1 MKLKGE
7 NDMKFSRF
15 LRRGLALLLLLA
27 TLMSLMPAVYA
38 AEDDASGT
46 LQIEVPEELSDEDFV
61 VAQFDENGDIVYEP
75 ASEEI
80 RKATRDVDSC
90 RWQSGTNLSTRQR
103 LAFFIDP
110 SNSEGNS
117 GYSNFT
123 VNQTNIENLTGSG
136 VTDFFVMTKTRAGSF
151 SKTALKNTISYA
163 GSAKVY
169 AWMHCGD
176 DDAYLKANEKAAQYH
191 FRTKYGNIQNGKGDV
206 TGYVHLGYEPYITYM
221 QGLIDDIENDC
232 SGVDGVVLDSVR
244 FGGDYL
250 GWDTDAMAAMTKDN
264 WNAVIQALF
273 VSAGYKYTTVS
284 SGTYKGYYTYAS
296 SGGSSPSGDGYST
309 FLNKNGAAAKAI
321 GAYREGVINNFV
333 EKMRAS
339 LASSLYLGVVL
350 EKDMPSGWASNY
362 YWRYSNGVNPNGFK
376 THIKNG
382 FSITMQIRDQM
393 GDYDLDHAAFAKE
406 IAKYT
411 NVFIA
416 VDGRWKNHSSYT
428 YADADSMRN
437 ASYQVHKARFDV
449 NGNYTTYSGDILGAA
464 CYTAGNVGALRAVLS
479 DITTNPVM
487 TVTFTNPNKATCAML
502 TYFNKHNDNNIG
514 YDFDKAGISVGAKT
528 RYGGTMQYYANT
540 DQATYGYIGNYSS
553 YTNASVAALGKSGF
567 KAPLRNFSL
576 TYATLPF
583 ARFGF
588 YTTDSL
594 GFANMVAHYPIYY
607 VSGHHACTDFTET
620 VLITADCT
628 KVGYKL
634 RKCTTAN
641 CNYDYV
647 VEVPTSGHN
656 YVDVSVATA
665 ATCETAG
672 VMNQKCSIC
681 SETRTVEIPALGHS
695 WTHTTVAPTCTEQG
709 YTSHVCARD
718 ASHNYVDAY
727 VAPTGHN
734 FVGGT
739 CATCGFSLATLIHF
753 KAGAVEN
760 TWAWELI
767 GGTGLG
773 FDTSGNGSMYG
784 STDGMVQPYFYVA
797 PTANG
802 NIGHKL
808 VAGDVIQ
815 IRMRVKSIQ
824 SNVTTATPSVSLE
837 MDSDTAYGATLS
849 GNSIDMTTTDW
860 QIVTI
865 PITGYTAGQTIERIR
880 INPFGDAMAAANVEI
895 DYVHFGVADAVPI
908 SVKFCNYDGEV
919 LQESLLAPG
928 TKLDAVPTAKRDN
941 SAGFEFTFV
950 SWVDSTG
957 ADVDPLTIVF
967 KGPAVFTAR
976 FTGKFVDTDSI
987 SSSKKLAD
995 PDKLDNDA
1003 FDIVIDAHTYGESV
1017 PVKNQMPLDICIV
1030 FDRSTSTAFPA
1041 DEDNSS
1047 MCWTVTNN
1055 SSSLTDA
1062 LDKLDTTKPEG
1073 YYTATNWLSVDY
1085 VGNSDTQ
1092 ADGYISYEDMRY
1104 KDGKWQVWQTIEMY
1118 TDAYNLWN
1126 NTSTSKINCEG
1137 ELKNWTYKTLSTRLQ
1152 EVYDGYY
1159 DMVRPASVQYDL
1171 YTAKTYTGDFD
1182 RNLITPRLTYHLE
1195 PFGKWVDM
1203 TTAYNDFKARVAK
1216 SFTDSWETSRGL
1228 SGYSA
1233 SDMKFK
1239 IAVSRRGLMQESA
1252 LGFLE
1257 DIWESSSSLPEGV
1270 AHSVSIVSY
1279 GYLAYIEGNKFKYE
1293 NDYLLEDGDTEY
1305 VLRQCP
1311 KDLDISTTPLKL
1323 DAGNYKTLVD
1333 MIKEPYAFGVTA
1345 TDDAFAHAYNYL
1357 YDTLHDS
1364 QKAQNCKRVAILIT
1378 DGLPTH
1384 GSKFQAVA
1392 ATHAIKNAQAIKTK
1406 EDDPGLVYSL
1416 AFMEGVDSSKAFDA
1430 SVYKGVSSV
1439 WNDTMA
1445 SQIEGLVD
1453 YSYIMDQDKTLYGKD
1468 MTEAEAR
1475 AKAAENE
1482 QIMGN
1487 NAMHLISSN
1496 YPGATTLK
1504 DLGSLDPSNGFYLSS
1519 TTGIDLSEKFDKI
1532 FTYVTSELEA
1542 EITASIHIKDYVT
1555 REFSV
1560 KNIKI
1565 ERCDYLGMGEFA
1577 DPVALD
1583 ESLYTMTKQLRA
1595 DGTYAVEVE
1604 WKDAPNAPLREEVL
1618 EGSRG
1623 YKILLTVSVEVN
1635 RANTLGGNNIATN
1648 TTDSGVYYP
1657 TNPYLEH
1664 KYDVPNYNV
1673 PIDMEYDHTV
1683 HDYFLD
1689 FYNPSAA
1696 FDLTDVWTNSNHTE
1710 FKKNVYKNLYSRTME
1725 MDGLKNRYV
1734 DIQHYVGS
1742 DAYSECLSA
1751 GETAWQTQFN
1761 EPVFDFENDQNGI
1774 PVRYE
1779 VRPITSKVDSLG
1791 REPVG
1796 IKKPVQAAKVNY
1808 YAPKYMVVDYNTKG
1822 SIPMDRELP
1831 SLLGTVLSDAAAFNG
1846 DKAEYTFRTDA
1857 DNLNEPMHILRG
1869 IEEIPYTV
1877 NAINKPK
1884 GASSNKVERKI
1895 HIVPANVVEYDAV
1908 MLSEHAYDAG
1918 SGFTGDWNTI
1928 GDEDFAEQNFSNGEI
1943 HGYDSTLA
1951 ASGADDIYSYGNA
1964 YQTTVSDNVRDDTG
1978 KIIEYHNNAALKFS
1992 FTGTGFDVISQTG
2005 PDEGIMIVEV
2015 YNEGTKTLVRRFMVD
2030 NYLANKTLYQIP
2042 VVHCMGLPFGD
2053 YDVVIRGF
2061 YNIAFSHYKV
2071 SDSAAARSADVM
2083 TEAKIRAILGL
2094 SEPDLLEYSLSADRA
2109 KTTRALTSNSYD
2121 MTVDGIRIY
2130 NTLSDTITATSN
2142 PVGYYTYDLAD
2153 EVNAGFKNV
2162 HEIMLDATSWTYGNQ
2177 LKEGLLYVAAG
2188 GRTTDSTALDGGFHL
2203 SSDGVYNYK
2212 IVDGVKYLVNSD
2224 DEYIVHPEYKSEV
2237 YVEITEANGRI
2248 SCKYYCNDASGGK
2261 VELTG
2266 KEVGQIIGEGNIV
2279 FYNSDYT
2286 VNSPKNEVYL
2296 SGSNG
2301 LAFNAKGA
2309 SMLRISAKSIDGTP
2323 VALQAYDWSVNAFV
2337 TVPGFASTGNS
2348 MEMYYNIHSYTD
2360 GSGTK
2365 HSFIA
2370 DNGDVVIRNLNDATH
2385 TGVISICNIKVL
2397 GANVTPDVTP
2407 PTDAARAI
2415 DLIITPPKANSC
2427 EHAELTYGAPTD
2439 PTCIKEGNTAFWY
2452 CDDCESFF
2460 ADSEASE
2467 MIPGY
2472 STVLEPNGQHNY
2484 VDGVCSECGER
2495 VVDPSVPIVKED
2507 LTVAQAIT
2515 VGAQMQV
2522 AYTILAERV
2531 GGYDSFYLEVK
2542 KDTAGAESIV
2552 TIFSLDNHG
2561 LAAVNDPMTGE
2572 ALAYTAIYSGVNAK
2586 EMGDDFTVTLWA
2598 VDADGRSYCGET
2610 VTMSIREYL
2619 LQKADSESSPA
2630 ELKTMAIDM
2639 LNYGA
2644 TAQLYFG
2651 YDTDNL
2657 VNSGLTEEQLS
2668 YATTTPASAEMKNS
2682 IKNYGVN
2689 IKTNVVLGNEVTL
2702 HLNAIYRVESE
2713 NLRYLVKDAA
2723 TSDLIAEL
2731 KPQTMADV
2739 MHSAAFAGVSAKNM
2753 RRPLTIGL
2761 YDGDALVSKT
2771 LTWSIEGYAAE
2782 LLAQENTPQTLRDL
2796 MNAML
2801 LYGDSTAAYMSL
2813 SE

>member
-1 MKLKGE
+1 
-7 NDMKFSRF
+7 MKFCHF

-110 SNSEGNS
+110 SNSEGNN

-221 QGLIDDIENDC
+221 QGLIDDIETDC

-264 WNAVIQALF
+264 WNAVIEALF

-296 SGGSSPSGDGYST
+296 SGGSSPSGDGYAT

-428 YADADSMRN
+428 YADADSMRD

-479 DITTNPVM
+479 DITANPVM

-502 TYFNKHNDNNIG
+502 TYFNKHNDTNIG

-540 DQATYGYIGNYSS
+540 DQAPYGYIGNYSS

-739 CATCGFSLATLIHF
+739 CTTCGFSLATLIHF

-767 GGTGLG
+767 GGSGLG
-773 FDTSGNGSMYG
+773 FDTSGNGAMYG

-802 NIGHKL
+802 NIGHKI

-824 SNVTTATPSVSLE
+824 SAVTTATPSVSLE
-837 MDSDTAYGATLS
+837 MASGTSYGTTLS
-849 GNSIDMTTTDW
+849 GDSIDMTTTDW

-865 PITGYTAGQTIERIR
+865 PISGYNAGDTIERIR
-880 INPFGDAMAAANVEI
+880 INPFGSAMAAAYVEI
-895 DYVHFGVADAVPI
+895 DYIHFGSPNAVPI
-908 SVKFCNYDGEV
+908 TITFRNHDGKV
-919 LQESLLAPG
+919 LQTSMIAPG
-928 TKLDAVPTAKRDN
+928 TKVDYYGDTPTKR
-941 SAGFEFTFV
+941 SAAGFQYTF
-950 SWVDSTG
+950 SGWIATFADGTQSALITDLTMLSFSSDSTLTAQYTYVRG
-957 ADVDPLTIVF
+957 DVEPLDSDKYLADNDGTAEDYQFDIEIDASTYGKEVTINKEYKTPLDITILFDRSASIAFPVNYSN
-967 KGPAVFTAR
+967 AMR
-976 FTGKFVDTDSI
+976 FTGSYTAPASATSDGTRV
-987 SSSKKLAD
+987 
-995 PDKLDNDA
+995 
-1003 FDIVIDAHTYGESV
+1003 G
-1017 PVKNQMPLDICIV
+1017 
-1030 FDRSTSTAFPA
+1030 TST
-1041 DEDNSS
+1041 EYTKLINYINS
-1047 MCWTVTNN
+1047 NF
-1055 SSSLTDA
+1055 
-1062 LDKLDTTKPEG
+1062 DKNKPEG
-1073 YYTATNWLSVDY
+1073 YYVASNFIGVQY
-1085 VGNSDTQ
+1085 VGTDTDPYGQ
-1092 ADGYISYEDMRY
+1092 GCTSYESMRY
-1104 KDGKWQVWQTIEMY
+1104 NKSKSRWEVWQTAPVYNETEVY
-1118 TDAYNLWN
+1118 TDDKGATFVGTANLKSSSTYN
-1126 NTSTSKINCEG
+1126 
-1137 ELKNWTYKTLSTRLQ
+1137 
-1152 EVYDGYY
+1152 
-1159 DMVRPASVQYDL
+1159 
-1171 YTAKTYTGDFD
+1171 TAWSNVPGDFTA
-1182 RNLITPRLTYHLE
+1182 LIRPGSVVIGNDNFAYYQEYYQGNSENSKYGKL
-1195 PFGKWVDM
+1195 GKWVPIQEAYYDFFNRLTKATNSADVYSKVNGTS
-1203 TTAYNDFKARVAK
+1203 TTKKER
-1216 SFTDSWETSRGL
+1216 WELMDEVYFRIG
-1228 SGYSA
+1228 
-1233 SDMKFK
+1233 
-1239 IAVSRRGLMQESA
+1239 VSRRGLIQDAMVTFINNLYDSTAELAQGA
-1252 LGFLE
+1252 YHT
-1257 DIWESSSSLPEGV
+1257 V
-1270 AHSVSIVSY
+1270 KVSSY
-1279 GYLAYIEGNKFKYE
+1279 GYGVYTKSEFEYPPNDANVDPYVIEKDNLGITTEQITLNSQENLNKILTSINK
-1293 NDYLLEDGDTEY
+1293 
-1305 VLRQCP
+1305 
-1311 KDLDISTTPLKL
+1311 
-1323 DAGNYKTLVD
+1323 
-1333 MIKEPYAFGVTA
+1333 PYAFGSTY
-1345 TDDAFAHAYNYL
+1345 TDYAFRY
-1357 YDTLHDS
+1357 
-1364 QKAQNCKRVAILIT
+1364 AQNATPGTGATGMPAGKLTTSAGRQPVAILVT
-1378 DGLPTH
+1378 DGAPTH
-1384 GSKFQAVA
+1384 GS
-1392 ATHAIKNAQAIKTK
+1392 
-1406 EDDPGLVYSL
+1406 
-1416 AFMEGVDSSKAFDA
+1416 AFDKDVADAALDYADKLKKDGYKIFSVGFMTGLNSATPKGSWNA
-1430 SVYKGVSSV
+1430 S
-1439 WNDTMA
+1439 A
-1445 SQIEGLVD
+1445 SE
-1453 YSYIMDQDKTLYGKD
+1453 ST
-1468 MTEAEAR
+1468 
-1475 AKAAENE
+1475 KA
-1482 QIMGN
+1482 N
-1487 NAMHLISSN
+1487 NFMHLISSN
-1496 YPGATTLK
+1496 YTDATSMDDTIITEADK
-1504 DLGSLDPSNGFYLSS
+1504 KNYYMSSVDGDNLS
-1519 TTGIDLSEKFDKI
+1519 TIFDDI
-1532 FTYVTSELEA
+1532 FTYTDTQTTA
-1542 EITASIHIKDYVT
+1542 DTQITGPLIIKDYVT
-1555 REFSV
+1555 REWDIREE
-1560 KNIKI
+1560 NGTRDIKV
-1565 ERCDYLGMGEFA
+1565 EKCAYEGFGDFA
-1577 DPVALD
+1577 DPVTLD
-1583 ESLYTMTKQLRA
+1583 ASMYNLTVTNVTDANGKETGDTEIQ
-1595 DGTYAVEVE
+1595 VE
-1604 WKDAPNAPLREEVL
+1604 WLDAPNAWLREAE
-1618 EGSRG
+1618 EATNGYMG
-1623 YKILLTVSVEVN
+1623 YKLLVTIGVGIN
-1635 RANTLGGNNIATN
+1635 RENTIGGNNIKTN
-1648 TTDSGVYYP
+1648 LPTSGIFYP
-1657 TNPYLEH
+1657 TNHDLDHYYE
-1664 KYDVPNYNV
+1664 VPNVNV
-1673 PIDMEYDHTV
+1673 EIEYDHAV

-1696 FDLTDVWTNSNHTE
+1696 FDLTDVWSNTGHTE
-1710 FKKNVYKNLYSRTME
+1710 FKKTVYKNMYSRTMD

-1742 DAYSECLSA
+1742 NVYSELLNA
-1751 GETAWQTQFN
+1751 GETAWETQLTEQAFN
-1761 EPVFDFENDQNGI
+1761 FEVDQSGI

-1779 VRPITSKVDSLG
+1779 VRPITSEIDSLG
-1791 REPVG
+1791 REPFG
-1796 IKKPVQAAKVNY
+1796 IKKPVQAATVNY
-1808 YAPKYMVVDYNTKG
+1808 YAPKYMVVDYSTTA
-1822 SIPMDRELP
+1822 SVPMKKEIP
-1831 SLLGTVLSDAAAFNG
+1831 SLLGTVLSDAAVFDSVGANA
-1846 DKAEYTFRTDA
+1846 KYTFRKDA
-1857 DNLNEPMHILRG
+1857 DNAGEAMHILRG

-1877 NAINKPK
+1877 NAINTPK
-1884 GASSNKVERKI
+1884 GASSNRVERKI
-1895 HIVPANVVEYDAV
+1895 HIVPANVVEYDNF
-1908 MLSEHAYDAG
+1908 LLTEHAYVAG
-1918 SGFTGDWNTI
+1918 SGFTGKWNI
-1928 GDEDFAEQNFSNGEI
+1928 LGSNDSGKQNYSNGEI
-1943 HGYDSTLA
+1943 HGFDSTLS
-1951 ASGADDIYSYGNA
+1951 ASGADDNYSYGRA
-1964 YQTTVSDNVRDDTG
+1964 YQTTVSENIRDESG
-1978 KIIEYHNNAALKFS
+1978 KIVEYHNNAALKFS
-1992 FTGTGFDVISQTG
+1992 FIGTGFDVISQTG
-2005 PDEGIMIVEV
+2005 PNEGIMIVEV
-2015 YNEGTKTLVRRFMVD
+2015 YNEGTTTLVKRFMVD
-2030 NYLANKTLYQIP
+2030 NYLADKTLYQIP
-2042 VVHCMGLPFGD
+2042 VVHCMGLPYGN
-2053 YDVVIRGF
+2053 YDVVIRG
-2061 YNIAFSHYKV
+2061 YYSRALSHYKAAHT
-2071 SDSAAARSADVM
+2071 AAARSADVM
-2083 TEAKIRAILGL
+2083 TEAKIREILGL
-2094 SEPDLLEYSLSADRA
+2094 GEHEPLEYSLSADRA
-2109 KTTRALTSNSYD
+2109 KATRALTANSYD
-2121 MTVDGIRIY
+2121 ITVDGIRIY
-2130 NTLSDTITATSN
+2130 NTLSDAITASSD
-2142 PVGYYTYDLAD
+2142 PVGYYTYKIAN

-2162 HEIMLDATSWTYGNQ
+2162 HEIMLDATSWTYGSQ
-2177 LKEGLLYVAAG
+2177 LTEGMLYVAAG
-2188 GRTTDSTALDGGFHL
+2188 GRTTDCTALDGGLHL
-2203 SSDGVYNYK
+2203 SSDGIYNYK
-2212 IVDGVKYLVNSD
+2212 IVDGVKYLVNSN
-2224 DEYIVHPEYKSEV
+2224 DEYIIHPEHRSKV
-2237 YVEITEANGRI
+2237 YVEITEADGRI
-2248 SCKYYCNDASGGK
+2248 SCKYYCNNTSGGK

-2266 KEVGQIIGEGNIV
+2266 KQVGELIGKGKVV

-2309 SMLRISAKSIDGTP
+2309 NMLRISAKSIDDRA
-2323 VALQAYDWSVNAFV
+2323 VALQVYDWTVDAFV
-2337 TVPGFASTGNS
+2337 SVPEFTSTTNS

-2360 GSGTK
+2360 DKGVK
-2365 HSFIA
+2365 HEFIA
-2370 DNGDVVIRNLNDATH
+2370 DNGDVVIRNLSDATH

-2397 GANVTPDVTP
+2397 GASVTP
-2407 PTDAARAI
+2407 PANAARSI
-2415 DLIITPPKANSC
+2415 DLIITPPKVNSC
-2427 EHAELTYGAPTD
+2427 EHAELTYGAPNE
-2439 PTCIKEGNTAFWY
+2439 PTCVKEGNIAFWY
-2452 CDDCESFF
+2452 CDDCECFF
-2460 ADSEASE
+2460 ADAEATE
-2467 MIPGY
+2467 LIPGY
-2472 STVLEPNGQHNY
+2472 LTVLEPTGEHDY
-2484 VDGVCSECGER
+2484 VDGACSVCGDR
-2495 VVDPSVPIVKED
+2495 MIDPSVPVED
-2507 LTVAQAIT
+2507 KNLTASQAIT

-2522 AYTILAERV
+2522 AYTILAKSVSGYER
-2531 GGYDSFYLEVK
+2531 FYLEVT
-2542 KDTAGAESIV
+2542 KDTADGESKS
-2552 TIFSLDNHG
+2552 TIFSLENNS
-2561 LAAVNDPMTGE
+2561 LAVMSDPVTGE
-2572 ALAYTAIYSGVNAK
+2572 TLAYAAIYSGVNAK
-2586 EMGDDFTVTLWA
+2586 EMGDNFTVTLWA
-2598 VDADGRSYCGET
+2598 VDSDGRSYCGGST
-2610 VTMSIREYL
+2610 ATSIRDYL
-2619 LQKADSESSPA
+2619 IEKADSQESPT
-2630 ELKTMAIDM
+2630 ELKTLAIDM

-2644 TAQLYFG
+2644 AAQLYFG
-2651 YDTDNL
+2651 YDTEKL
-2657 VNSGLTEEQLS
+2657 VNAELTDEQLS
-2668 YATTTPASAEMKNS
+2668 YATTTPPAAQMRNS
-2682 IKNYGVN
+2682 IDGYGIN
-2689 IKTNVVLGNEVTL
+2689 ISTNVILGNEVTL
-2702 HLNAIYRVESE
+2702 
-2713 NLRYLVKDAA
+2713 NLTGLYASQS
-2723 TSDLIAEL
+2723 SDLHYLIRDAEGGVV
-2731 KPQTMADV
+2731 ADLDV
-2739 MHSAAFAGVSAKNM
+2739 LTVANMMHSASFADVSAKNM
-2753 RRPLTIGL
+2753 RKPFTIGL
-2761 YDGDALVSKT
+2761 YDGDALISKL
-2771 LTWSIEGYAAE
+2771 LTWSIEGYVAE
-2782 LLAQENTPQTLRDL
+2782 LLAEESTSATLRDL
-2796 MNAML
+2796 LNAML
-2801 LYGDSTAAYMSL
+2801 VYGDSAAAYMGL